1 MPFKSKK
8 QMAYMYSQ
16 EPAVAKKF
24 AEHTS
29 KNEMESLLKT
39 AKKKK
44 IKLLSRVEPDK
55 KVKKK

>member
-29 KNEMESLLKT
+29 KKQMK
-39 AKKKK
+39 A
-44 IKLLSRVEPDK
+44 IPK

>member
-1 MPFKSKK
+1 
-8 QMAYMYSQ
+8 MAYMYSQ
-16 EPAVAKKF
+16 EPGLAKKF